1 KKLRDQVKDKNFALA
16 PLPLLWRVLQA
27 DCAQQP
33 LPPAL
38 NALPLGLGASGAP
51 GSAAASSAAASTP
64 VASTAAA
71 STPVASTAASGSTAA
86 STAAASTAAAGSVA
100 AGVAAAGAVAGGG
113 LAAAGAVKTA
123 FLGATLGTKLVAG
136 VLAATLL
143 FGGGIGIYSVATR
156 GERQEQEPV
165 SQTEEPAK
173 PTKAPAKP
181 KETPTAQ
188 TEGLMDKLISPAVLA
203 STRYAAYCKTN
214 FPGAATLLADLTHDG
229 TPELLV
235 LYTDPYNNGNLEL
248 FTMTNDEVLPL
259 PITMQND
266 YDKAQANLFQIS
278 WPDFPLMGDTEKL
291 MLLQEDGLDYLV
303 YCSSYRRQG
312 YVGSVQQFW
321 VDPAGQVQMQLDR
334 SFIWDAGTT
343 DTAEEERITAEFSAA
358 VDAFSARATVL
369 CDLSLDNPMVY
380 RDSAFAELAAPGDR
394 PLGPKG
400 DFIAV
405 DDLLGGNDGDD
416 LDRTYD
422 LCSRLG
428 LPVWPGLDYY
438 DAREALHTV
447 PGFDFK
453 SNFGAIDQFY
463 MTGSQFT
470 VLGVHVGMHVDEAKK
485 LIAQGGGTV
494 SDHSPHTFYLP
505 DPYDLVG
512 AEKASIFRLS
522 LSLEVDSSG
531 TVSVLWYSFT
541 LTPEAEASEGVE

>member
-1 KKLRDQVKDKNFALA
+1 
-16 PLPLLWRVLQA
+16 
-27 DCAQQP
+27 
-33 LPPAL
+33 
-38 NALPLGLGASGAP
+38 GASGAATASTP
-51 GSAAASSAAASTP
+51 AAGSAVADYAAMGGPVAGSAAADYAAVGATVAGSAAVGSA
-64 VASTAAA
+64 TA
-71 STPVASTAASGSTAA
+71 GS
-86 STAAASTAAAGSVA
+86 AAAGSAVA
-100 AGVAAAGAVAGGG
+100 AYAAAGSAAAGSAAAGAVAGGG
-113 LAAAGAVKTA
+113 LAAAGAVKAA
-123 FLGATLGTKLVAG
+123 FLGATFGTKLVAG

-143 FGGGIGIYSVATR
+143 VGGGVGIYSVATR
-156 GERQEQEPV
+156 GGTQGKAPV
-165 SQTEEPAK
+165 NPMETPATQTEEPVA
-173 PTKAPAKP
+173 
-181 KETPTAQ
+181 TPTP
-188 TEGLMDKLISPAVLA
+188 PAVLA
-203 STRYAAYCKTN
+203 SSLYASYCKTN
-214 FPGAATLLADLTHDG
+214 FSGAATMLADLTHDG

-248 FTMTNDEVLPL
+248 FTMTNGEVVPL
-259 PITMQND
+259 PITMQDD

-312 YVGSVQQFW
+312 YIGSVQQLW
-321 VDPAGQVQMQLDR
+321 VDPAGQAQMQLDQ
-334 SFIWDAGTT
+334 SFIWDAGNM
-343 DTAEEERITAEFSAA
+343 DTAEEERITAGFSAA

-405 DDLLGGNDGDD
+405 DDLLGGNDGDN
-416 LDRTYD
+416 LDRAYD

-438 DAREALHTV
+438 DAREALHSV
-447 PGFDFK
+447 PGFDFN

-505 DPYDLVG
+505 DPYGLVG
-512 AEKASIFRLS
+512 AEKADTFRLS

-531 TVSVLWYSFT
+531 TVSALWYEFT
-541 LTPEAEASEGVE
+541 LTPEAKAAAEVEPAI